1 MIKLTQILT
10 QTPHVHAKA
19 CLTMVERTKSRLRIV
34 LEDGRDAG
42 LMLPR
47 GHILQ
52 HGSLL
57 STDDGFVVEVVAAKE
72 QVSTASSDDPT
83 LFAKGCYHL
92 GNRHVPLQV
101 EAGWCRYQHDHVL
114 DDMLIG
120 LGLTVTV
127 ESQAFQPEPGAY
139 GGTTGGHSHGDAY
152 DDSLEKIA
160 SRHHHSHSPESTNS
174 HELIKNYELINSPEP
189 IKSHEH

>member
-10 QTPHVHAKA
+10 EVPSVDAKV
-19 CLTMVERTKSRLRIV
+19 CLTMVQRTKSRLRIV
-34 LEDGRDAG
+34 LEDGQDAG
-42 LMLPR
+42 LLLPR
-47 GHILQ
+47 GHILH

-72 QVSTASSDDPT
+72 QVSTARSDNPT

-101 EAGWCRYQHDHVL
+101 EAGWCRYQHDYVL
-114 DDMLIG
+114 DEMLIG
-120 LGLTVTV
+120 LGLQVTV
-127 ESQAFQPEPGAY
+127 ENEAFQPEAGAY

-152 DDSLEKIA
+152 DDSLEKA
-160 SRHHHSHSPESTNS
+160 
-174 HELIKNYELINSPEP
+174 
-189 IKSHEH
+189 SHEHAHGHPHKHEH

>member
-10 QTPHVHAKA
+10 ETSHVDARI
-19 CLTMVERTKSRLRIV
+19 CLTMVQRTKSRLRTV
-34 LEDGRDAG
+34 LEDGHDTG
-42 LMLPR
+42 LLLPR
-47 GHILQ
+47 GHILH

-72 QVSTASSDDPT
+72 KVSTARSDDPT

-101 EAGWCRYQHDHVL
+101 EAGWCRFQHDYVL
-114 DDMLIG
+114 DEMLIG
-120 LGLTVTV
+120 LGLQVTV
-127 ESQAFQPEPGAY
+127 EHAAFQPEPGAY

-152 DDSLEKIA
+152 DDCLEKA
-160 SRHHHSHSPESTNS
+160 SSEHSHNHS
-174 HELIKNYELINSPEP
+174 HAHQPSHLNDDSHK
-189 IKSHEH
+189 HEH

>member
-1 MIKLTQILT
+1 MIKLTQILP
-10 QTPHVHAKA
+10 QASHIDAKV

-47 GHILQ
+47 GQILH

-57 STDDGFVVEVVAAKE
+57 ASDDGIVVEVIAAKE
-72 QVSTASSDDPT
+72 QVSTARSDDAT

-101 EAGWCRYQHDHVL
+101 EAGWCRYQQDHVL
-114 DDMLIG
+114 DEMLMG
-120 LGLTVTV
+120 LGLEVTI
-127 ESQAFQPEPGAY
+127 ERAAFQPEPGAY
-139 GGTTGGHSHGDAY
+139 GGTTGGHSHGEVY
-152 DDSLEKIA
+152 DSSLEKMA
-160 SRHHHSHSPESTNS
+160 SDHHHVHSHS
-174 HELIKNYELINSPEP
+174 
-189 IKSHEH
+189 HEH